1 MAMNASSLANE
12 MKSAVAAID
21 FTSGE
26 IPNDQV
32 MLALATAIINHIKN
46 NAKAVDA
53 GGTGGGQWPII

>member
-12 MKSAVAAID
+12 MKSAVASID

>member
-12 MKSAVAAID
+12 MKSAVVAID
-21 FTSGE
+21 FTNGE
-26 IPNDQV
+26 ISNDQV

>member
-12 MKSAVAAID
+12 MKSAVAVID
-21 FTSGE
+21 FTNGE
-26 IPNDQV
+26 ISNDQV
-32 MLALATAIINHIKN
+32 MLALANAIINHIKN